1 MSEEEVNGHDGLA
14 EGPEGDQPMS
24 FFDHIAELRMR
35 LTRAVAGIVI
45 GFVAG
50 FYFRRELLYWL
61 KQPLYQAWE
70 QANLPGEPSLQILEI
85 QGAFLIDIRIA
96 VYAGI
101 FIAGPIIFWQLWMFI
116 SPGLYKREKRFVVP
130 FVATSMI
137 MFLGGAYFAYKF
149 VLPYAMWWLLNYP
162 YDGWLQGLMVKYGM
176 ISITEQYQLELSN
189 YVKGATRIL
198 LAFGAVFEF
207 PLLVAFLAKAGMV
220 THRTLLKFW
229 KLSVLVIF
237 VVAGFLTPPE
247 PVTQLMM
254 ALPMTVLF
262 FVSVIVAYVINPA
275 SREPVPTYDDIED
288 DAGDDS
294 KDEVED
300 EAGRE

>member
-1 MSEEEVNGHDGLA
+1 MSDDDLNGHDGLA

-24 FFDHIAELRMR
+24 FFEHLTELRSR
-35 LTRAVAGIVI
+35 LIRAVAGIVV
-45 GFVAG
+45 GFGVS
-50 FYFRRELLYWL
+50 FYFAAQLLEFL
-61 KQPLYQAWE
+61 KQPLFRAWE
-70 QANLPGEPSLQILEI
+70 EAALPGDPHLQVLQI
-85 QGAFLIDIRIA
+85 QDRFMTDIRLA
-96 VYAGI
+96 LTGGI
-101 FIAGPIIFWQLWMFI
+101 FIAAPIVFYQLWMFI

-130 FVATSMI
+130 FVFTSVV
-137 MFLGGAYFAYKF
+137 MFALGGWFAYQF

-162 YDGWLQGLMVKYGM
+162 YDSWLEAVMAKHGI
-176 ISITEQYQLELSN
+176 ISITEVYQLELNN

-207 PLLVAFLAKAGMV
+207 PLLVAFLARTGLV
-220 THRTLLKFW
+220 THRTLLRFW
-229 KLSVLVIF
+229 KVSVLVIF

-275 SREPVPTYDDIED
+275 SREPVPTYDDLDEEEPDDEEPAPRED
-288 DAGDDS
+288 T
-294 KDEVED
+294 
-300 EAGRE
+300 